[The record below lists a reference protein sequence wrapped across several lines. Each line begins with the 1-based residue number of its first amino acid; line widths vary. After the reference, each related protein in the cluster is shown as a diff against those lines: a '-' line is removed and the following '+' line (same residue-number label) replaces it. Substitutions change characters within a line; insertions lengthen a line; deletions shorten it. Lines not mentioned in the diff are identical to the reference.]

1 MLFRLKSKR
10 RYLDKNVW
18 KLLLIEKS
26 LQAYLQLQEW
36 KIVAD
41 NTES

>member
-1 MLFRLKSKR
+1 MLFCLKLKR
-10 RYLDKNVW
+10 RYLDENVW
-18 KLLLIEKS
+18 KLLLIKKS